1 MIRIYLFLLP
11 KPTKIVLV
19 NCCCN
24 KNSQLCSCA
33 DACTFTGFIYS
44 LLHDSGLF
52 SHDFIPF
59 FFSVHTLQSLS
70 LLLCFHRS
78 VSSSLSGPLT
88 FSLIFL
94 IQSLWSLYGADSWQT
109 QLGFPMRAW
118 QTSLPPCACRCWLW
132 ADAAVEKTLCPLAL
146 SKKKPLHH
154 LDFFLRKL
162 VALFFNALPLRLV
175 IFQCHINT
183 TSTLWDQINCG
194 GRDGEN
200 KQHKLSNC
208 LFNIKASTWL
218 GSLSLQTWKTLCNE
232 VSNSMSQ
239 NTVELAH
246 LSSPPLCSA
255 VGVGYMLST
264 HCLLWVYIDL
274 SIGMLLLK

>member
-70 LLLCFHRS
+70 LLWCFHLS

-109 QLGFPMRAW
+109 QLGFPMTDILAPVCMSMLTVSWRCCWEDVVPARSVKKE
-118 QTSLPPCACRCWLW
+118 TSPSSWLFPQ
-132 ADAAVEKTLCPLAL
+132 ETCCP
-146 SKKKPLHH
+146 
-154 LDFFLRKL
+154 FF
-162 VALFFNALPLRLV
+162 
-175 IFQCHINT
+175 
-183 TSTLWDQINCG
+183 
-194 GRDGEN
+194 
-200 KQHKLSNC
+200 
-208 LFNIKASTWL
+208 
-218 GSLSLQTWKTLCNE
+218 
-232 VSNSMSQ
+232 
-239 NTVELAH
+239 
-246 LSSPPLCSA
+246 
-255 VGVGYMLST
+255 
-264 HCLLWVYIDL
+264 
-274 SIGMLLLK
+274 